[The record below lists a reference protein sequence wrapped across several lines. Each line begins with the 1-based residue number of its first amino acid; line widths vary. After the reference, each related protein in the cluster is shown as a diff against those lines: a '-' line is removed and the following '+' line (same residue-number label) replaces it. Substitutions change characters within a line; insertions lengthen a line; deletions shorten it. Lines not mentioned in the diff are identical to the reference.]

1 MKVAQRRCSVH
12 QYDKLQRGL
21 YLTEHRRCYNNIINY
36 CNDLVYKKI
45 LEPLRGVSKTTLPWP
60 SMGFIHSESPSKKI
74 GSSRCN
80 IGEAMK
86 ITNWLKINYQQIVT
100 YGRESNPKLQSK
112 NDNDTLLETVAII
125 TPFLKQANLIKQ
137 ELKKANLPSLT
148 VGTVH
153 TFQGDER
160 RLVLFSSVYGIRDKS
175 ESKFYDRSKHL
186 LNVSV
191 SRAKDVFLVFGD
203 SNVFGVGSSETP
215 SGILRKYLIDQ

>member
-1 MKVAQRRCSVH
+1 MPLFDEIDLLIVDESGQALADVSSASFALAKRALIVGDTDQIEPVWNIPPSVDIANLKLSNLITGQFTYEDFWLKSGLLASSGNLMKVAQRRCSVH

-86 ITNWLKINYQQIVT
+86 ITNWLKINYQQI
-100 YGRESNPKLQSK
+100 GK
-112 NDNDTLLETVAII
+112 
-125 TPFLKQANLIKQ
+125 
-137 ELKKANLPSLT
+137 
-148 VGTVH
+148 G
-153 TFQGDER
+153 
-160 RLVLFSSVYGIRDKS
+160 
-175 ESKFYDRSKHL
+175 
-186 LNVSV
+186 
-191 SRAKDVFLVFGD
+191 
-203 SNVFGVGSSETP
+203 
-215 SGILRKYLIDQ
+215 